1 MRKRKLY
8 TKISL
13 ENALEDMRKNKL
25 SAEKASI
32 KHGVPV
38 RTLRYRCKE
47 KLKGFPN
54 RCLTHN
60 QETSLVQYVKYCAER
75 AFPLTRKMI
84 KVLPPPLHKHT
95 HNSTLCKVVCPSQTI
110 KFVKTLV
117 KI

>member
-1 MRKRKLY
+1 M
-8 TKISL
+8 

-25 SAEKASI
+25 SAEKVSV

-38 RTLRYRCKE
+38 RTLRYRCKQ

-84 KVLPPPLHKHT
+84 KVPPPH
-95 HNSTLCKVVCPSQTI
+95 SQTH
-110 KFVKTLV
+110 TQ
-117 KI
+117 